1 MSLRKFGPTDVLLN
15 TMKAHPEC
23 EFVIFNGNIYFN
35 SVPEHSGAFAD
46 NILNVSSG
54 HVSLYEINVD
64 RGGFGSEMGIPG
76 SVGNKFITP
85 FITKNGSRMS
95 FKTVS
100 ASAFDNYWDFGDIM
114 SGSYPM
120 SASIVREY
128 MDPTNLVVDGTA
140 SFPPSASG
148 WPTINYNKHFYALK
162 NRLDWYGYKSEHY
175 KVSSSHGNKNHQIL
189 NLISIP
195 SIIYG
200 SQIKPGTVSLKMY
213 YTGTLCG
220 EIQDTKR
227 NGELRQVS
235 GAYSTSETNI
245 GKVAGVVL
253 YDEGFILLTGSW
265 RLNGEQIVQEIT
277 RGSSLGLPI
286 MQDFPKW
293 IHWGVGANDSFGPRS
308 PAKIPQGHAPS
319 TGVMTSAS
327 FSLSFK
333 GTTEIQ
339 TTTMF
344 AHAPRGKVNY
354 SNNPTF
360 LKYRSNVIPA
370 FTSSNVY
377 EEDPQRL
384 IKNTVSSSNTRHSAS
399 FMRQVYISK
408 VAVYDQNQQMIGI
421 ATLSNPI
428 LKEEGEDMAFKI
440 KVDI

>member
-1 MSLRKFGPTDVLLN
+1 
-15 TMKAHPEC
+15 MKTHPEC
-23 EFVIFNGNIYFN
+23 DFFIFNGNIYFN

-64 RGGFGSEMGIPG
+64 RSIPRTG
-76 SVGNKFITP
+76 PTDLVDKGNPAIYP
-85 FITKNGSRMS
+85 FITKGGSRMS

-100 ASAFDNYWDFGDIM
+100 ASAFNNYWDFGDIM
-114 SGSYPM
+114 TGSYPM

-148 WPTINYNKHFYALK
+148 WPDINYNKHFYALK
-162 NRLDWYGYKSEHY
+162 NRLDWYGYRSEHY

-195 SIIYG
+195 SIVYG

-220 EIQDTKR
+220 ELQDTKR

-235 GAYSTSETNI
+235 GTYAYADISNI
-245 GKVAGVVL
+245 GDVAGVVL

-265 RLNGEQIVQEIT
+265 RLNGHQIVQEIT
-277 RGSSLGLPI
+277 RGSSLGTPI
-286 MQDFPKW
+286 LQDFPKW

-308 PAKIPQGHAPS
+308 PAKIPFGHAPS
-319 TGVMTSAS
+319 AGAMTSAS

-339 TTTMF
+339 TTTLF
-344 AHAPRGKVNY
+344 AHAARGKANY

-360 LKYRSNVIPA
+360 LKYRSSVMPS
-370 FTSSNVY
+370 FTSSYVY
-377 EEDPQRL
+377 EEDTERL

-399 FMRQVYISK
+399 FKRQVYISK
-408 VAVYDQNQQMIGI
+408 VAVYDQNSQMIGI
-421 ATLSNPI
+421 ASLSNPV
-428 LKEEGEDMAFKI
+428 LKKEDEDMAFKI